1 MKKLIRGFIPS
12 NIIFYYRLIRDY
24 APFLSKF
31 RKLDLYPTI
40 EIIAPDSSLVQG
52 SFEIEETEF
61 LVEMFKDR
69 DVFIN
74 VGANIGY
81 YCLLALHYS
90 CEVIAF
96 EPVEEN
102 LRLLSKNIHKNMKEN
117 SKVFIYPIGL
127 DDNVSIK
134 EVYGSSTG
142 ASFVSGWAGANK
154 EISRYFP
161 VNTFDNIIGKT
172 FHNKSNIV
180 LIDVEG
186 WELNVLKGAKN
197 FIMNADDTIFLIEIC
212 LDENR
217 PTKNNKNKFLEPFR
231 LMESF
236 GYIAFHISK
245 KNKILTSDELSE
257 KIDKG
262 DLPVYQGKPN
272 FIFKKNK

>member
-90 CEVIAF
+90 F
-96 EPVEEN
+96 
-102 LRLLSKNIHKNMKEN
+102 
-117 SKVFIYPIGL
+117 F
-127 DDNVSIK
+127 
-134 EVYGSSTG
+134 
-142 ASFVSGWAGANK
+142 
-154 EISRYFP
+154 
-161 VNTFDNIIGKT
+161 
-172 FHNKSNIV
+172 
-180 LIDVEG
+180 
-186 WELNVLKGAKN
+186 
-197 FIMNADDTIFLIEIC
+197 
-212 LDENR
+212 
-217 PTKNNKNKFLEPFR
+217 
-231 LMESF
+231 
-236 GYIAFHISK
+236 
-245 KNKILTSDELSE
+245 
-257 KIDKG
+257 
-262 DLPVYQGKPN
+262 
-272 FIFKKNK
+272 